1 MDNWILPAAFSILT
15 SLLGFLIGR
24 IRERN
29 KKDQAIKHGLQAVLR
44 FDLLQMYKQAKA
56 AEGATLEDKATFE
69 WMFAQYHQL
78 GANGVMDHVHQEFI
92 NMETKQDE

>member
-1 MDNWILPAAFSILT
+1 MDNWILPAAFSILS

-44 FDLLQMYKQAKA
+44 FDLLIMYKQAKA
-56 AEGATLEDKATFE
+56 AGGVTLEDKATFE
-69 WMFAQYHQL
+69 YMYAQYHSL

-92 NMETKQDE
+92 SMEVRNE